1 VAEAEAMSAGGGAEE
16 KFLPQSTQRAQRN
29 FILKVKGIIIK
40 IQEKDFALWFLCL
53 YYQRSGS
60 LNFVKTFC
68 KL

>member
-16 KFLPQSTQRAQRN
+16 KFLPQRAQRN